1 MAMMHRP
8 ARAVSQRVARSK
20 DSALT
25 RIHLGFPQT
34 AWSQSR
40 LITQEP
46 VLFNTKVIRNSSRPR
61 KNRTR

>member
-20 DSALT
+20 KNLCCLIS
-25 RIHLGFPQT
+25 ILGFPQQPVSEP
-34 AWSQSR
+34 AM
-40 LITQEP
+40 TQEP
-46 VLFNTKVIRNSSRPR
+46 VLFKTKVIKNSSNPR